1 MHEVEGEFTAA
12 IRSITAATEDLR
24 QLGQTAEQ
32 IMMEREY
39 KIEQQRLSKMMHPAD
54 NDRK

>member
-1 MHEVEGEFTAA
+1 MEGEFTAA

-24 QLGQTAEQ
+24 QSNQTAEQ